1 MRRVREGPAS
11 THESREMEIF
21 MKSLL
26 LPVLIAFLPTAG
38 HAEEPRTFRICHKDG
53 THAVDLC
60 GDPVSRDAAMYRVR
74 ELRTRFQDWIWTVQ
88 AEQNGRWVVQDETEE
103 RPMGFYHLDTLP
115 GTSISTTSVLQISG
129 DSYIISIQPDGSL
142 NGPSGR
148 VLIDKDGHMLVKP
161 EEFAVIMQ
169 RLAMAL
175 HLEGK

>member
-1 MRRVREGPAS
+1 
-11 THESREMEIF
+11 

-26 LPVLIAFLPTAG
+26 LPVLIVLLPTAA

-60 GDPVSRDAAMYRVR
+60 GEPVSRDAAMYRVR

-88 AEQNGRWVVQDETEE
+88 AEQNGRWVVQDETEAK
-103 RPMGFYHLDTLP
+103 PMVVYQLDTLT
-115 GTSISTTSVLQISG
+115 GTSITTTSGLQISG
-129 DSYIISIQPDGSL
+129 ASYSISIQPDGSL

-148 VLIDKDGHMLVKP
+148 VLIDKYGHMLVKP
-161 EEFAVIMQ
+161 KEFAAIMK
-169 RLAMAL
+169 RLASAL